1 MNQTV
6 FRYNPFD
13 ADVMADPLPYYRVLR
28 DEHPVYYI
36 DELDTYALS
45 RFDDIWTVIKHAI
58 KPAAMPVSGAQAEGW
73 FLAAGYQL
81 LPVMAAQVLAVAGLP
96 AIHQDPFDRLL
107 VAQAQTEGLLLL
119 SADRLVLQ
127 YPGTTDA
134 SR

>member
-1 MNQTV
+1 M
-6 FRYNPFD
+6 
-13 ADVMADPLPYYRVLR
+13 RVL
-28 DEHPVYYI
+28 
-36 DELDTYALS
+36 LDTHVALWAVT
-45 RFDDIWTVIKHAI
+45 DDARLGQNARRLISNPRHVVQVSVVTLWEIVIKHAI

-107 VAQAQTEGLLLL
+107 VAQAQSEELLLL